1 MFFLGFNLSQRIF
14 FNKVEGTAYAHPLK
28 LNIYT
33 LAPISFKPF
42 AYSKLNITCNYK
54 KSLIFNGSLRKT
66 RYNILTKK
74 ITSISYSC
82 LLQLPT
88 LCQKQKKIPC
98 THSIRVTLNEES
110 HNLQFLA
117 PK

>member
-1 MFFLGFNLSQRIF
+1 MFFVGLNLSQRIF
-14 FNKVEGTAYAHPLK
+14 FNKVEGAVYAHPLK

-42 AYSKLNITCNYK
+42 AFSKLNITCNYK

-66 RYNILTKK
+66 RYNFLTKK
-74 ITSISYSC
+74 ITSICHSC

-98 THSIRVTLNEES
+98 THCISHCTES
-110 HNLQFLA
+110 L
-117 PK
+117 